1 MAIMGASNPLAT
13 NVVPPTVALAPD
25 HQGIVEKLRNMFDEL
40 IEVRVITVVGNV
52 KVALP
57 VGDSGRATVDTGE
70 IPMTDALVTIFNMI
84 DGDVTNVIAPAL
96 KDDVALRSFHLTQVD
111 KSMAVLPA
119 NIAMLIDFGKAL
131 LNDLTG

>member
-1 MAIMGASNPLAT
+1 MGASNPVAST
-13 NVVPPTVALAPD
+13 VVPATLAVASD
-25 HQGIVEKLRNMFDEL
+25 HQGIVEKLRKMFDEL
-40 IEVRVITVVGNV
+40 VEVRVITVVGNV
-52 KVALP
+52 NVALP
-57 VGDSGRATVDTGE
+57 VGGGGRATVDTGQL
-70 IPMTDALVTIFNMI
+70 PMTDALVTIFNMI

-96 KDDVALRSFHLTQVD
+96 KDDAALRSFHVTQVD